1 MVGPNAG
8 TTRGTITPAGAD
20 NGPHRLLS
28 HTGGFT
34 VSATASSPAVDAARL
49 EAFMGQ
55 MVCDMGACASAPL
68 IILGERL
75 GLYRALA
82 QEGPLTSAQLAQ
94 ATGCHERMVR
104 EWLATHAAAGYVE
117 HDAATDTYTL
127 PTEHA
132 LALADEDSPFFVLG
146 GYDIMQAL
154 FADLDKLEQAFRHG
168 GGLGWDQHDHRLFDG
183 TRRFFRAGYEAH
195 LVQEWIPAL
204 TGVQEKLERGASV
217 ADVGCGHGISTLV
230 MARAFP
236 ASRFTGYD
244 YHQSSIDQAR
254 ALAAAEALDDRVG
267 FERAAAKELPLGAF
281 DLVCNFDCL
290 HDMGDPVGAAR
301 RAYEALA
308 DDGTYFIVEPNAG
321 DDLQHNIN
329 PVGRLF
335 YAASTQV
342 CTPAS
347 LAQEVGLALG
357 AQAGERRLRE
367 VLEQAGF
374 TRIRRAAETPFN
386 MVLEARK

>member
-1 MVGPNAG
+1 
-8 TTRGTITPAGAD
+8 
-20 NGPHRLLS
+20 
-28 HTGGFT
+28 
-34 VSATASSPAVDAARL
+34 
-49 EAFMGQ
+49 MGQ
-55 MVCDMGACASAPL
+55 MVTDMGACASAPL
-68 IILGERL
+68 IIIGERL

-82 QEGPLTSAQLAQ
+82 HEGPLTSAELARR
-94 ATGCHERMVR
+94 AGCHERMVR
-104 EWLATHAAAGYVE
+104 EWLAAHAAAGYIE
-117 HDAATDTYTL
+117 HDPASDTYTL
-127 PTEHA
+127 PVEHA

-154 FADLDKLEQAFRHG
+154 FADLDKLEDAFRHG
-168 GGLGWDQHDHRLFDG
+168 AGLGWDQHDHRLFDG

-204 TGVQEKLERGASV
+204 DDVQAKLEAGGSL

-236 ASRFTGYD
+236 AGRFTGYD
-244 YHQSSIDQAR
+244 YHQSSIDRAR
-254 ALAAAEALDDRVG
+254 ELAAAEGLGDRVG
-267 FERAAAKELPLGAF
+267 FERAAAKELPLEGF
-281 DLVCNFDCL
+281 DVVCNFDCL

-301 RAYEALA
+301 RAYEAMA

-321 DDLQHNIN
+321 DELQHNLN

-357 AQAGERRLRE
+357 AQAGQARLSE
-367 VLEQAGF
+367 VLRQAGF

-386 MVLEARK
+386 LVLEARK